1 MYTDNEDY
9 LGELINSGPDAQ
21 GNLYRASFTL
31 GGKIASS
38 LQEGNPYKVSDNNR
52 TLWVRLTKYTSPKR
66 EVSISSL
73 PFQNTSVDI
82 IIPSANLDS
91 HKLSLTFRLD
101 DNYHLYE
108 LLNNS
113 VPIKESGFF
122 DEDFKDTTIWDS
134 ISISPLKGSNLEE
147 SKICWKYESCYL
159 LGMPSLSYAYTN
171 SASLEVNCTFLYKR
185 YSTYSE

>member
-1 MYTDNEDY
+1 MGNEDY

-21 GNLYRASFTL
+21 GNLYRASFML
-31 GGKIASS
+31 GNETVSS
-38 LQEGNPYKVSDNNR
+38 LQEGNPYKGNDRNE

-66 EVSISSL
+66 EVSTSSL
-73 PFQNTSVDI
+73 PFQNTSIDI
-82 IIPSANLDS
+82 VIPSANLDN

-101 DNYHLYE
+101 DNYHLYD

-113 VPIKESGFF
+113 IPIKENGFF
-122 DEDFKDTTIWDS
+122 DEDFKGKTVWEL

-159 LGMPSLSYAYTN
+159 LGIPSLSYSYTN
-171 SASLEVNCTFLYKR
+171 SASLEVNCTFLYKK